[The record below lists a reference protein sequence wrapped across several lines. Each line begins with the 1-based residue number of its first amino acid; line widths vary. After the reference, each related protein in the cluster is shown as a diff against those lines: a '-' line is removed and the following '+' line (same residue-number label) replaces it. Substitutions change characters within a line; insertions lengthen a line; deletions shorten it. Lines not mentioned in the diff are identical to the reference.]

1 MNILI
6 GVGIFIVVLLLLEGA
21 YYAFVSMRNP
31 EKKKVRAR
39 LRALSL
45 GREYDNQGVDIVRKR
60 LLSEVP
66 WLNLFFS
73 RFHWKQVIPF
83 LEQSGT
89 RHTLG
94 FFILLSLFLASL
106 GFLVGSWVTSSS
118 LVLIPVMAFLG
129 IVPFL
134 YLHAKKKRRMQKFER
149 QLPDAMELIARALK
163 AGHDFSSG
171 LKMVA
176 EEFDDPIGTEFD
188 KTLREINFGVGVA
201 EALKNLP
208 NLIDCPDLKFFVISV
223 ILQRESGG
231 NLSEVLE
238 NIAHLVRERFKLHGR
253 IRVLS
258 AEGRFSAFILIALP
272 FLLAFAILLLNP
284 EYMRV
289 LITDPIGKILI
300 AFALLMMIV
309 GIFVM
314 KRMIEIKV

>member
-1 MNILI
+1 MNLLM
-6 GVGIFIVVLLLLEGA
+6 GVGIFIVMLFLLEGA
-21 YYAFVSMRNP
+21 YYAFGSMRNP

-45 GREYDNQGVDIVRKR
+45 GREYDNEDVDIIRKR

-66 WLNLFFS
+66 WLNLLFL
-73 RFHWKQVIPF
+73 RFRWKKVIPF

-106 GFLVGSWVTSSS
+106 GFLVGSWVTSSPFT
-118 LVLIPVMAFLG
+118 LLPVVAFLG

-134 YLHAKKKRRMQKFER
+134 YVYSKRKKRIQKFER
-149 QLPDAMELIARALK
+149 QLPDAMELMARALK

-188 KTLREINFGVGVA
+188 KTVNEINFGVGVA

-208 NLIDCPDLKFFVISV
+208 KRIDCPDFKFFVISV

-231 NLSEVLE
+231 NLAEILE
-238 NIAHLVRERFKLHGR
+238 NIAHLTRERFKLHGR

-258 AEGRFSAFILIALP
+258 AEGRFSAIVLIALP
-272 FLLAFAILLLNP
+272 FVIAFVIALLNP
-284 EYMRV
+284 DYMRV
-289 LITDPIGKILI
+289 LITDPFGRLLVF
-300 AFALLMMIV
+300 FALLMMIV
-309 GIFVM
+309 GVLVM